1 MTPFFSNAFR
11 RPLRSVFGL
20 CFLLFSILAQAGMMG
35 VVLPPAHAMAA
46 DKNTAEHGV
55 INAGYF
61 IDPPFVL
68 PHQKNDHPAGLAI
81 DLWDK
86 TSQMQGW
93 ITHYHRYETIADLLS
108 ALERGEIDV
117 GTVGLTISSQRMEKV
132 IFSQPWFQ
140 TGLRMMIVK
149 HNSTGL
155 SRLLSELAASGHLR
169 NYLLI
174 FLAILVATLIT
185 AIMHRHVL
193 KDSSPHWSSSL
204 SGAFYDMMAML
215 TGNQTSGTVPERAG
229 ARIIAAIWL
238 LCGVGIVAYVTSSIT
253 SVMTASEINQRV
265 DNITELGHRPVSAMK
280 GSIAMTFALDTG
292 LNVHG
297 YTLLSDAVD
306 ELIQGKTSAIL
317 GDASQ
322 LDYYIQQN
330 PTQSLIVTGATLR
343 PENLGFVMRPGFPM
357 RDQIDRTILKLQ
369 EEKILSQMESA
380 YFSHR

>member
-1 MTPFFSNAFR
+1 
-11 RPLRSVFGL
+11 
-20 CFLLFSILAQAGMMG
+20 
-35 VVLPPAHAMAA
+35 MAA
-46 DKNTAEHGV
+46 DKNAADHVV

-68 PHQKNDHPAGLAI
+68 PHRKNDHPAGLAI

-93 ITHYHRYETIADLLS
+93 VTHYHRYETISDLLS

-117 GTVGLTISSQRMEKV
+117 GTVGLTVSSQRMEKV

-169 NYLLI
+169 NYLFI
-174 FLAILVATLIT
+174 FLAILIATLIT

-215 TGNQTSGTVPERAG
+215 TGNQTSSTVPERAG

-265 DNITELGHRPVSAMK
+265 DNITELGSRPVSAMK

-292 LNVHG
+292 LHVQG
-297 YTLLSDAVD
+297 YTLLADAVQK
-306 ELIQGKTSAIL
+306 LIQGKTAAIL
-317 GDASQ
+317 GDSSQ

-330 PTQSLIVTGATLR
+330 PAQPLIVTGATLR

-357 RDQIDRTILKLQ
+357 RDQIDRAILKLQ
-369 EEKILSQMESA
+369 EDKILSQMESA
-380 YFSHR
+380 YFSHP